1 MRSNVADRYTRH
13 AGRTAAW
20 ANSLGE
26 ELIGPKRILLPGAY
40 VDGEEEV
47 PGAYVD
53 VRLLLWIA
61 ETVMKEKEK
70 QTERRRGKV
79 SESVRERNQRARR
92 GRASSLMRRER
103 PVPLA
108 SRIVV
113 VYEALMRREGRNN
126 TAHYRDATS

>member
-20 ANSLGE
+20 GNSLGE

-47 PGAYVD
+47 PGAYID
-53 VRLLLWIA
+53 VRVLVWIA
-61 ETVMKEKEK
+61 EIVMKELQK

-79 SESVRERNQRARR
+79 CGSVRERKQHARR
-92 GRASSLMRRER
+92 GREGGEMEGGDQESGWREKKTCSK
-103 PVPLA
+103 PC
-108 SRIVV
+108 RI
-113 VYEALMRREGRNN
+113 
-126 TAHYRDATS
+126 